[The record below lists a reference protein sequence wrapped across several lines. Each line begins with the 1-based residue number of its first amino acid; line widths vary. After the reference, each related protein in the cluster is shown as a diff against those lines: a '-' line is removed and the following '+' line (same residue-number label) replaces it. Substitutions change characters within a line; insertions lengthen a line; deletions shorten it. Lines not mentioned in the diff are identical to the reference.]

1 MKITLLTSSL
11 LFIGAS
17 LCAQTI
23 GEKELNDIKGSFQK
37 DASTKAIQNVLTNDK
52 NIRDNALNR
61 EIQGKIDHYFKYRVK
76 VQGITDQQSSGRCW
90 MFTSMNVLRPSI
102 IEKYNLTGFD
112 FSHNYLYFWDMFEKS
127 NLFLENMIAT
137 ANKPLDDRDVTFM
150 FQAPVGDG
158 GVWNLYYNLGE
169 KYGVVP
175 KEVMPETAHS
185 NNTSAM
191 GSLINERLRKGGY
204 TIREMAAQGKKIK
217 ELRAEKVSIL
227 KDIYRILALCLG
239 EPPTTFTWRYKD
251 RNGEIKE
258 LANYTPQ
265 QFYKEIT
272 PADYS
277 PKNYIMIMNDPTREY
292 YKVYDIQ
299 NYRNTVEGI
308 NWVYLNLPN
317 EDIKEAAIAS
327 IKGNE
332 AMYTSSDVGKYFNR
346 ETGILDPEMYDYNSL
361 MGVDFSM
368 DKKTRILT
376 RQSGSAHAMSL
387 VAVDVDANGKPTKW
401 EFENSWG
408 PQAGHN
414 GYLTFTD
421 KWFDEYI
428 FRVVIHKKYLGE
440 KALKALD
447 QKPILL
453 PMWDY
458 MFYSNNKHNARRNLR
473 ALLLFHQFP
482 PIHIRQHSHLLDGNP
497 VQFQQTLL
505 LIHTFLDENGIQ
517 VFHVRKADQFID
529 RGIIPNI
536 TLQIRMRL
544 PPFESCHPEHGHIQH
559 VSLIGIHLR
568 NPCRRKFFRDQIL
581 LNRVRVDMIVD
592 F

>member
-1 MKITLLTSSL
+1 MKKIQVTLVTLLLT
-11 LFIGAS
+11 GAS

-150 FQAPVGDG
+150 FQAPLGDG

-272 PADYS
+272 PTDYS

-317 EDIKEAAIAS
+317 EDIKAAAIAS

-458 MFYSNNKHNARRNLR
+458 MF
-473 ALLLFHQFP
+473 
-482 PIHIRQHSHLLDGNP
+482 
-497 VQFQQTLL
+497 
-505 LIHTFLDENGIQ
+505 
-517 VFHVRKADQFID
+517 
-529 RGIIPNI
+529 
-536 TLQIRMRL
+536 
-544 PPFESCHPEHGHIQH
+544 
-559 VSLIGIHLR
+559 
-568 NPCRRKFFRDQIL
+568 
-581 LNRVRVDMIVD
+581 
-592 F
+592 